1 MKELIRKTEVF
12 LAEAEELLAE
22 LKTKLQEDNSRVEL
36 SALVPGEKFTTGIGN
51 FIVLGHDETGTKV
64 IQDDFFAED
73 VKFDANG
80 PDYAKSALKK
90 LFDTQILEEYER
102 EFGADNL
109 VEHEV
114 QLKSVDMQ
122 NYGTFTCKVRPIT
135 FDEAREFNAL
145 IVKPELPGWWWTCTP
160 WSTKERGWEYSVTLV
175 SPRGGINGSNCN
187 SRVGVRPFCILKS
200 NIFVSRVE
208 E

>member
-22 LKTKLQEDNSRVEL
+22 LKTKLQEENSRVEL

-51 FIVLGHDETGTKV
+51 FIVLGHDETGTKG
-64 IQDDFFAED
+64 IQDDFFAGD

-109 VEHEV
+109 VEH
-114 QLKSVDMQ
+114 
-122 NYGTFTCKVRPIT
+122 
-135 FDEAREFNAL
+135 
-145 IVKPELPGWWWTCTP
+145 
-160 WSTKERGWEYSVTLV
+160 
-175 SPRGGINGSNCN
+175 
-187 SRVGVRPFCILKS
+187 
-200 NIFVSRVE
+200 
-208 E
+208 

>member
-1 MKELIRKTEVF
+1 MKDLIKRTEAF
-12 LAEAEELLAE
+12 LTEAEELLTE
-22 LKTKLQEDNSRVEL
+22 LKEKVQEDNSQVEL
-36 SALVPGEKFTTGIGN
+36 STLAPGEKFTTGIGN

-73 VKFDANG
+73 VKFDSNS
-80 PDYAKSALKK
+80 PDYTKSDLKK

-122 NYGTFTCKVRPIT
+122 YYGSFTCKIRPIT

-145 IVKPELPGWWWTCTP
+145 VVKPELPDYWWTCTP
-160 WSTKERGWEYSVTLV
+160 WSTKERGWEYSVAVV
-175 SPRGGINGSNCN
+175 SPHGYVGRRNYYNG
-187 SRVGVRPFCILKS
+187 VGVRPVCILKS
-200 NIFVSRVE
+200 SIFVSRVE

>member
-1 MKELIRKTEVF
+1 M
-12 LAEAEELLAE
+12 
-22 LKTKLQEDNSRVEL
+22 KTKLQEYNSRVEL
-36 SALVPGEKFTTGIGN
+36 SALVPGEKFTTGIDN

-64 IQDDFFAED
+64 IQDDFFAEE
-73 VKFDANG
+73 VKFDSNS
-80 PDYAKSALKK
+80 PDYTKSDLKK
-90 LFDTQILEEYER
+90 LFDTTILGAYEN

-114 QLKSVDMQ
+114 QLKSVDIQ

-160 WSTKERGWEYSVTLV
+160 WSIKERGWDYSVAVV
-175 SPRGGINGSNCN
+175 SPRGSIRWDYCDGHS
-187 SRVGVRPFCILKS
+187 GVRPVCILKS